1 MGGGLEQGDQRVGLV
16 PHPGHHLLGQG
27 AVGKL
32 CVDLKDWQVLCEAS
46 LDKVFIKRGRVVKL
60 VAFKTP

>member
-1 MGGGLEQGDQRVGLV
+1 MVVPRLDEQAHGVGGGLEQGDQRVGLV

-32 CVDLKDWQVLCEAS
+32 CVDLKDWLVLWEAS
-46 LDKVFIKRGRVVKL
+46 LDKVFY
-60 VAFKTP
+60 